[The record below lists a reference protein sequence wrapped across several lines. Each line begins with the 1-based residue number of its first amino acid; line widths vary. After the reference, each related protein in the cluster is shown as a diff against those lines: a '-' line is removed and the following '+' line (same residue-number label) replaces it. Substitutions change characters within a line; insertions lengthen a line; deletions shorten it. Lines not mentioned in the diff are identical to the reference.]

1 MLNMSTASAVLLAL
15 GSGIL
20 SSEAQAHKV
29 NMFAF
34 AEGNQVFVEGYFSDG
49 KRAKNSEVI
58 VYDPDGETL
67 VRGVTD
73 DEGAYTFD
81 IPKQDDLR
89 ITLNAGMG
97 HMTEYVIASN
107 ELTGLSDS
115 PVTEADDVGGA
126 AGSEPEPESTGSVEL
141 SIIPSGVLSKAEL
154 KKAVGEAIRPLMR
167 SISEL
172 EERRSFSDIV
182 GGLGFIVGIAGA
194 FFYVKARNMLKQGGK
209 DQ

>member
-1 MLNMSTASAVLLAL
+1 MTNMPAASVVLLLL

-20 SSEAQAHKV
+20 SSEVQAHKV

-49 KRAKNSEVI
+49 KRARNSEVI
-58 VYDPDGETL
+58 VYGSDGERL

-81 IPKQDDLR
+81 IPSQSDLR

-97 HMTEYVIASN
+97 HMTEDIIASN
-107 ELTGLSDS
+107 ELSGSSDS
-115 PVTEADDVGGA
+115 PVTETAGVDGSTVSESGPVEPVGQ
-126 AGSEPEPESTGSVEL
+126 SV
-141 SIIPSGVLSKAEL
+141 IPSSISKGEL

-182 GGLGFIVGIAGA
+182 GGLGFIVGIAGI
-194 FFYVKARNMLKQGGK
+194 FFYVKARSMLNQGGK
-209 DQ
+209 NQ

>member
-1 MLNMSTASAVLLAL
+1 MTNMSTVFAVIIAL
-15 GSGIL
+15 GSGVL
-20 SSEAQAHKV
+20 TSEVHAHKV

-58 VYDPDGETL
+58 VYDPDGEIL
-67 VRGVTD
+67 VRGNTD
-73 DEGAYTFD
+73 DEGAYTFA
-81 IPKQDDLR
+81 IPNQNDLR

-97 HMTEYVIASN
+97 HMTEYAIASN
-107 ELTGLSDS
+107 ELSGISDS
-115 PVTEADDVGGA
+115 PVTETTAAGGA
-126 AGSEPEPESTGSVEL
+126 AGSEPVLTEPDGQPMTT
-141 SIIPSGVLSKAEL
+141 SGVLSKAVL

-182 GGLGFIVGIAGA
+182 GGLGFIVGIAGI
-194 FFYVKARNMLKQGGK
+194 FFYVKARTMLRQAGK
-209 DQ
+209 GK

>member
-1 MLNMSTASAVLLAL
+1 MINMSTVLAVILAL
-15 GSGIL
+15 GSGL
-20 SSEAQAHKV
+20 LTSEVHAHKV

-58 VYDPDGETL
+58 IYDPDGVIL
-67 VRGVTD
+67 VRGNTD
-73 DEGAYTFD
+73 DEGAYTFI
-81 IPKQDDLR
+81 IPNQNDLR

-97 HMTEYVIASN
+97 HMTEYVISSN
-107 ELTGLSDS
+107 ELSGLSDS
-115 PVTEADDVGGA
+115 TVAETTNVG
-126 AGSEPEPESTGSVEL
+126 ESTGSEPVLTE
-141 SIIPSGVLSKAEL
+141 PAGQTVMTSGVVSKAAL

-182 GGLGFIVGIAGA
+182 GGLGFIVGIGGL
-194 FFYVKARNMLKQGGK
+194 FFYVKARSMLRQAGK
-209 DQ
+209 GK